1 MTGYIIQV
9 PVLFDMSGD
18 TLVYGEDGTQ
28 SDFIANHLEFNLDMT
43 TEANDISLNAAHFQ
57 HAIRVGD
64 QDDTENLFY
73 GYAHYSSTHGSA
85 EIDLLANKIAKAITR
100 GKLIHISKTGN
111 HSNSGIPMGGRALR
125 NSNGAVDP
133 TPQFN
138 IYAPKYFH
146 SVAPIGDE
154 QMLGDL
160 MGRIACVHLVG
171 HPLSASIFVDDTS
184 IQNYLETPTGNTF
197 EACLVAG
204 APVTFNFYNQ
214 IAEQLSK
221 VLGGS
226 LSDNPVAASGY
237 AGEAVKDAS
246 GTSIPA
252 LKSVLEQLL
261 TIPGRAKHMIE
272 SRDISGER
280 DPNDPH
286 KDISGLTHTGPFP
299 ILSGDKLVVYIR
311 PKIEFSADTV
321 AQFQSTLQGWQVPGT
336 PLVTPYA
343 FAAGTSHTNGVDRNQ
358 NYNDS
363 GYREQGSKW
372 LGKNAWGDGGGG
384 GKTSWQTEYAG
395 VGHGNYS
402 HTPGYLEDGTY
413 NTAGIGD
420 QSTSTTL
427 GPYAGEWTQVRM
439 PELYALTRVVIK
451 PIYYNPTLQ
460 NNRINPT
467 HFALLGTNQDPA
479 SPGLDWNVIKIWSDI
494 NSTNTWYYN
503 NQDTDLALNFDGTLH
518 HYKYWRFV
526 INKRQISDISMNTG
540 IEAINM
546 YGVKQTEIAGSYTT
560 QQPSQEAVD
569 ISGLIT
575 NVVSQ
580 GTKVFNA
587 FPGKD
592 FPGDKAEQNKWC
604 WMGSGVGDS
613 LTLETTDEI
622 NTSTIDLH
630 VWKITISL

>member
-43 TEANDISLNAAHFQ
+43 NDVDISLNASHFQ
-57 HAIRVGD
+57 YAIRVGD

-73 GYAHYSSTHGSA
+73 GNAHHESLKGAA
-85 EIDLLANKIAKAITR
+85 EIDLLANRMAKAITR
-100 GKLIHISKTGN
+100 GKLIHVSKNGN
-111 HSNSGIPMGGRALR
+111 TSNTGIPMGGRSLR
-125 NSNGAVDP
+125 NQNGVVDP

-146 SVAPIGDE
+146 SVAPVGDE

-184 IQNYLETPTGNTF
+184 IQNYLETPTSNSF
-197 EACLVAG
+197 QACHHGSAE
-204 APVTFNFYNQ
+204 PITTYYYNQ

-221 VLGGS
+221 VIGGN
-226 LSDNPVAASGY
+226 LSDTPLEASGDDHHP
-237 AGEAVKDAS
+237 VLDAS
-246 GTSIPA
+246 GHSIPA

-261 TIPGRAKHMIE
+261 TIPGRAKYMIE
-272 SRDISGER
+272 SRDVSGER
-280 DPNDPH
+280 DPNEPH

-336 PLVTPYA
+336 PLVTPYS
-343 FAAGTSHTNGVDRNQ
+343 FAAGTAHTNGVNRNQ
-358 NYNDS
+358 HYNNS
-363 GYREQGSKW
+363 GVYNPGFTHEGR
-372 LGKNAWGDGGGG
+372 NAWGDGGAGG
-384 GKTSWQTEYAG
+384 TTNWQTEFNG
-395 VGHGNYS
+395 VHS
-402 HTPGYLEDGTY
+402 TTPGYLEDGTY
-413 NTAGIGD
+413 NTAGAND
-420 QSTSTTL
+420 QSTPTTL

-439 PELYALTRVVIK
+439 PEKYALTRVVIK
-451 PIYYNPTLQ
+451 PIYYNPTQ
-460 NNRINPT
+460 QTQRINPT
-467 HFALLGTNQDPA
+467 HFALLGTNEDPA
-479 SPGLDWNVIKIWSDI
+479 NGQDWNIIKIWSDV

-503 NQDTDLALNFDGTLH
+503 NQNTDLTVNFDGTLH

-540 IEAINM
+540 IESINM
-546 YGVKQTEIAGSYTT
+546 YGVKQTEIAGSYST
-560 QQPSQEAVD
+560 QQPTAEAVD

-580 GTKVFNA
+580 GTKVYNA

-592 FPGDKAEQNKWC
+592 FPGDKAEENKWC
-604 WMGSGVGDS
+604 WMGSGVSDS
-613 LTLETTDEI
+613 LTLETTDEK

-630 VWKITISL
+630 VWKITIQL

>member
-28 SDFIANHLEFNLDMT
+28 SDFIANHLEFTLDMT
-43 TEANDISLNAAHFQ
+43 TDNDISLNAADFQ
-57 HAIRVGD
+57 RAIRVGD
-64 QDDTENLFY
+64 QDETENLFY
-73 GYAHYSSTHGSA
+73 GYAHISSTHGSA
-85 EIDLLANKIAKAITR
+85 EIDLLANKIAKAITK
-100 GKLIHISKTGN
+100 GKLVHVSKNGN
-111 HSNSGIPMGGRALR
+111 TSNTGIPMGGRSLR
-125 NSNGAVDP
+125 NQNGVVDP

-171 HPLSASIFVDDTS
+171 HPLSASIFVDDSS
-184 IQNYLETPTGNTF
+184 IQNYLETPTANSF

-204 APVTFNFYNQ
+204 APITFYFYNQ

-226 LSDNPVAASGY
+226 LSDKPVSASGY
-237 AGEAVKDAS
+237 PGESTLDAS

-336 PLVTPYA
+336 PLVTPYS
-343 FAAGTSHTNGVDRNQ
+343 FAAGTPHTNGVNRNQ
-358 NYNDS
+358 IYNSS
-363 GYREQGSKW
+363 GHRTQGFNW
-372 LGKNAWGDGGGG
+372 MGKNAWGDGGSG
-384 GKTSWQTEYAG
+384 GKTAWETEFNG
-395 VGHGNYS
+395 VHS
-402 HTPGYLEDGTY
+402 TAPGYLEDGTY
-413 NTAGIGD
+413 NTAGVGD
-420 QSTSTTL
+420 QSTPTTL
-427 GPYAGEWTQVRM
+427 GPYAGEWTQVKM
-439 PELYALTRVVIK
+439 PEKYALTRVVIK
-451 PIYYNPTLQ
+451 PIYNNPTAQ
-460 NNRINPT
+460 NQRINPT
-467 HFALLGTNQDPA
+467 HFALLGTNEDPA
-479 SPGLDWNVIKIWSDI
+479 NQNDWNIIKIWSDI

-503 NQDTDLALNFDGTLH
+503 NQDTDLTVNFDGTLH

-540 IEAINM
+540 IESVNM
-546 YGVKQTEIAGSYTT
+546 FGVKQTEIAGSYST
-560 QQPSQEAVD
+560 QQPSAEAVD

-580 GTKVFNA
+580 GTKVYNA

-592 FPGDKAEQNKWC
+592 FSGDKAEQNKWC
-604 WMGSGVGDS
+604 WMGSGVSDS

-630 VWKITISL
+630 VWKITIQL

>member
-28 SDFIANHLEFNLDMT
+28 SDFIANHIEFNLDMT
-43 TEANDISLNAAHFQ
+43 NDIDISLNASHFQ

-64 QDDTENLFY
+64 QDETENLFY
-73 GYAHYSSTHGSA
+73 GNAHHDSLKGAA
-85 EIDLLANKIAKAITR
+85 EIDLLANRMAKAITR
-100 GKLIHISKTGN
+100 GKLIHVSKNGN
-111 HSNSGIPMGGRALR
+111 TSNTGIPMGGRSLR
-125 NSNGAVDP
+125 NQNGVVDP

-146 SVAPIGDE
+146 SVAPVGDE

-184 IQNYLETPTGNTF
+184 IQNYLETPTSNSF
-197 EACLVAG
+197 QACHNGSAE
-204 APVTFNFYNQ
+204 PITTYYYNQ
-214 IAEQLSK
+214 ISEQLSK
-221 VLGGS
+221 VIGGN
-226 LSDNPVAASGY
+226 LSDTPLEASGDDHHP
-237 AGEAVKDAS
+237 VLDAS
-246 GTSIPA
+246 GHSIPA

-261 TIPGRAKHMIE
+261 TIPGRAKYMIE
-272 SRDISGER
+272 SRDVSGER
-280 DPNDPH
+280 DPNEPH

-336 PLVTPYA
+336 PLVTPYS
-343 FAAGTSHTNGVDRNQ
+343 FAAGTAHTNGVNRNQ
-358 NYNDS
+358 HYNDS
-363 GYREQGSKW
+363 GVYNPGFTHE
-372 LGKNAWGDGGGG
+372 GKNAWGDGGAGG
-384 GKTSWQTEYAG
+384 TTNWQTEFNG
-395 VGHGNYS
+395 IHS
-402 HTPGYLEDGTY
+402 TIPGYLEDGTY
-413 NTAGIGD
+413 NTAGTND
-420 QSTSTTL
+420 QSTPTTL

-439 PELYALTRVVIK
+439 PEKYALTRVVIK
-451 PIYYNPTLQ
+451 PIYHNPTTQ
-460 NNRINPT
+460 TQRINPT
-467 HFALLGTNQDPA
+467 HFALLGTNEDPA
-479 SPGLDWNVIKIWSDI
+479 NGQDWNIIKIWSDI
-494 NSTNTWYYN
+494 NSTNTWHYN
-503 NQDTDLALNFDGTLH
+503 NQDTDLTVNFDGTLH

-540 IEAINM
+540 IESINM
-546 YGVKQTEIAGSYTT
+546 YGVKQTEIAGSYST
-560 QQPSQEAVD
+560 QQPSAEAVD

-580 GTKVFNA
+580 GTKVYNA

-592 FPGDKAEQNKWC
+592 FPGDKAEENKWC
-604 WMGSGVGDS
+604 WMGSGVSDS
-613 LTLETTDEI
+613 LTLETTDEK

-630 VWKITISL
+630 VWKITIQL

>member
-28 SDFIANHLEFNLDMT
+28 SDFIANHLEFTLDMT
-43 TEANDISLNAAHFQ
+43 TDTDISLNASHFQ
-57 HAIRVGD
+57 RAIRVGD
-64 QDDTENLFY
+64 QDETENLFY
-73 GYAHYSSTHGSA
+73 GYAHVSSTHGSA

-100 GKLIHISKTGN
+100 GKLVHVSKNGN
-111 HSNSGIPMGGRALR
+111 TSNTGIPMGGRSLR
-125 NSNGAVDP
+125 NQNGVVDP
-133 TPQFN
+133 TTQFN

-184 IQNYLETPTGNTF
+184 IQNYLETPTANSF

-204 APVTFNFYNQ
+204 APVTFYFYNQ

-226 LSDNPVAASGY
+226 LSDKPVSASGY
-237 AGEAVKDAS
+237 PGEATLDAS

-336 PLVTPYA
+336 PLVTPYS
-343 FAAGTSHTNGVDRNQ
+343 FAAGTPHTNGVNRNQ
-358 NYNDS
+358 TYNDS
-363 GYREQGSKW
+363 GHKSQGFNW
-372 LGKNAWGDGGGG
+372 MGKNAWGDGGSGG
-384 GKTSWQTEYAG
+384 TTSWQTEFNG
-395 VGHGNYS
+395 TYS
-402 HTPGYLEDGTY
+402 INPGYLEDGTY
-413 NTAGIGD
+413 NTAGTND
-420 QSTSTTL
+420 QTTPTTL

-439 PELYALTRVVIK
+439 PEKYALTRVVIK
-451 PIYYNPTLQ
+451 PVYYNPTAQ
-460 NNRINPT
+460 NQRINPT
-467 HFALLGTNQDPA
+467 HFALLGTNEDPA
-479 SPGLDWNVIKIWSDI
+479 NGQDWNIIKIWSDI
-494 NSTNTWYYN
+494 NSTNTWHYN
-503 NQDTDLALNFDGTLH
+503 NQDTDLTVNFDGTLH

-540 IEAINM
+540 IESINM
-546 YGVKQTEIAGSYTT
+546 FGVKQTEIAGSYST

-580 GTKVFNA
+580 GTKVYNA
-587 FPGKD
+587 FPGKS
-592 FPGDKAEQNKWC
+592 FPGDKAEENKWC
-604 WMGSGVGDS
+604 WMGSGVSDS
-613 LTLETTDEI
+613 LTLETTDEK

-630 VWKITISL
+630 VWKITIQL

>member
-43 TEANDISLNAAHFQ
+43 NNVDISLNAHHFQ

-73 GYAHYSSTHGSA
+73 GNAHHDSLKGAA
-85 EIDLLANKIAKAITR
+85 EIDLLANRIAKAITR
-100 GKLIHISKTGN
+100 GKLIHVPKNGN
-111 HSNSGIPMGGRALR
+111 TSNTGIPMGGRSLR
-125 NSNGAVDP
+125 NQSGVVDP

-184 IQNYLETPTGNTF
+184 IQNYLETPTSNSF
-197 EACLVAG
+197 QACHHGSAE
-204 APVTFNFYNQ
+204 PITTYYYNQ

-221 VLGGS
+221 VIGGN
-226 LSDNPVAASGY
+226 LSNTPLEASGDHHHP
-237 AGEAVKDAS
+237 VLDAS
-246 GTSIPA
+246 GHSIPA

-261 TIPGRAKHMIE
+261 TIPGRAKYMIE

-336 PLVTPYA
+336 PLVTPYS
-343 FAAGTSHTNGVDRNQ
+343 FAAGTPHTNGVNRNQ
-358 NYNDS
+358 TYNDS
-363 GYREQGSKW
+363 GHKSQGFNW
-372 LGKNAWGDGGGG
+372 MGKNAWGDGGSGG
-384 GKTSWQTEYAG
+384 TTSWQTEFNG
-395 VGHGNYS
+395 TYS
-402 HTPGYLEDGTY
+402 TNPGYLEDGTY
-413 NTAGIGD
+413 NTAGTND
-420 QSTSTTL
+420 QTTPTTL

-439 PELYALTRVVIK
+439 PEKYALTRVVIK
-451 PIYYNPTLQ
+451 PVYYNPTAQ
-460 NNRINPT
+460 NQRINPT
-467 HFALLGTNQDPA
+467 HFALLGTNEDPA
-479 SPGLDWNVIKIWSDI
+479 NGQDWNIIKIWSDI
-494 NSTNTWYYN
+494 NSTNTWHYN
-503 NQDTDLALNFDGTLH
+503 NQDTDLTVNFDGILH

-540 IEAINM
+540 IESINM
-546 YGVKQTEIAGSYTT
+546 YGVKQTEIAGNYST
-560 QQPSQEAVD
+560 QQPSAEAVD

-580 GTKVFNA
+580 GTKVYNA

-592 FPGDKAEQNKWC
+592 FPGDNSEQNKWC
-604 WMGSGVGDS
+604 WMGSAVSDS
-613 LTLETTDEI
+613 LTLETTDEK

-630 VWKITISL
+630 VWKITIQL

>member
-28 SDFIANHLEFNLDMT
+28 NDFIANHLEFNLDMT
-43 TEANDISLNAAHFQ
+43 TDVDISLNASHFQ
-57 HAIRVGD
+57 RAIRVGD

-73 GYAHYSSTHGSA
+73 GFAHVSSTHGSA
-85 EIDLLANKIAKAITR
+85 EIDLLANKIAKAITK
-100 GKLIHISKTGN
+100 GKLVHIAKTGN
-111 HSNSGIPMGGRALR
+111 TSNSGIPMGGRSLR
-125 NSNGAVDP
+125 NTNGVVDP
-133 TPQFN
+133 TEQFN

-184 IQNYLETPTGNTF
+184 IQNYLETPTSRSF

-204 APVTFNFYNQ
+204 APVTFYFYNQ

-226 LSDNPVAASGY
+226 LSDNPVSASGY
-237 AGEAVKDAS
+237 PGEAVTDAS
-246 GTSIPA
+246 GRSIPA

-261 TIPGRAKHMIE
+261 TIPGRAKYMIE

-280 DPNDPH
+280 DPHNPH

-299 ILSGDKLVVYIR
+299 IISGDKLVVYIR

-336 PLVTPYA
+336 PLVTPYS
-343 FAAGTSHTNGVDRNQ
+343 FAAGTAHTNGVNRNQ
-358 NYNDS
+358 VYNSS
-363 GYREQGSKW
+363 GHKSQGFNW
-372 LGKNAWGDGGGG
+372 MGKNAWGDGGSGG
-384 GKTSWQTEYAG
+384 TTSWQTEFNG
-395 VGHGNYS
+395 IHSFN
-402 HTPGYLEDGTY
+402 PGYIEDGTY
-413 NTAGIGD
+413 NTAGVAD

-427 GPYAGEWTQVRM
+427 GPYAGEWTQVKM
-439 PELYALTRVVIK
+439 PEKYALTRVVIK
-451 PIYYNPTLQ
+451 PIYHNPTAQ
-460 NNRINPT
+460 NQRINPT

-479 SPGLDWNVIKIWSDI
+479 TPGLDWNVIKIWSDI
-494 NSTNTWYYN
+494 NSTNTWHYN
-503 NQDTDLALNFDGTLH
+503 NQETDLTVNFDGTLH

-540 IEAINM
+540 IESINM
-546 YGVKQTEIAGSYTT
+546 FGVKETEIAGSYAT

-580 GTKVFNA
+580 GTKVYNA

-592 FPGDKAEQNKWC
+592 FPGDNAEQNKWC
-604 WMGSGVGDS
+604 WMGSAVSDS
-613 LTLETTDEI
+613 LTLETTDEK

-630 VWKITISL
+630 VWKITIQL